1 MGDDRG
7 MRPPLPLAGFAAACA
22 LVLGVAPASAHTD
35 SDLVAV
41 PAGEEA
47 TVTLKPTHGC
57 GDSPTVQVSIRAD
70 VPDVRAVEVPGWTAT
85 ETADGQGRTV
95 VEWTGGSLPA
105 DQTGEFPVRF
115 TAPDEPGELLRFPS
129 IQTCADGQELAWID
143 GDPEGEYPAPRL
155 LILPAG
161 SAPASTIDEV
171 PADAPG
177 RDQLVEIVDVDNPDP
192 TPTTEATTTSSTATS
207 TTVADTE
214 PEEVVRDSDQDGGG
228 ALELVVALGMAG
240 ILIVAAAVA
249 MVLRGRGDG

>member
-1 MGDDRG
+1 
-7 MRPPLPLAGFAAACA
+7 MRPTLPLAGLAAACA
-22 LVLGVAPASAHTD
+22 LLIGVSPAAAHTD

-70 VPDVRAVEVPGWTAT
+70 VPDAQAVDVPGWTAT

-95 VEWTGGSLPA
+95 VEWTDGSLPA
-105 DQTGEFPVRF
+105 DATGEFPVRF

-177 RDQLVEIVDVDNPDP
+177 RDQLVEIIDVDNPDAP
-192 TPTTEATTTSSTATS
+192 PTTDAPTTTVSRTLTPS
-207 TTVADTE
+207 TTADLE
-214 PEEVVRDSDQDGGG
+214 PEEVVRDSDQDGDGVLG
-228 ALELVVALGMAG
+228 LVVALGMAG
-240 ILIVAAAVA
+240 ILVVAAAVT
-249 MVLRGRGDG
+249 MVLRGRDD